1 MSGQYQSV
9 ARVRVTTGWGKLA
22 TTHGGSDMGK
32 GTSVRDDAHE
42 TIRLVL
48 PRSAVR
54 DIVDL
59 LTDGRS

>member
-1 MSGQYQSV
+1 
-9 ARVRVTTGWGKLA
+9 
-22 TTHGGSDMGK
+22 MGK